1 MVSTTTAEKDIKM
14 VVPTKEHISEALRLR
29 DPEKEAKQ
37 QHKDAIKFLIET
49 AIPAVAPKVLRDR
62 EWVRNKTTH
71 VEFFGDS
78 WVFEMATAVLL
89 IDKFSDT
96 GNLKYNLGITDER
109 GNTLP
114 SKIVPD
120 KKRRKK
126 MHTKTEEKRLQQS
139 YYHLCKFFQ
148 TIKGSDGFEDR
159 MKYWDGLF
167 CGDRGRECDED
178 QLASRTNT
186 VPSIFREQEGAEN
199 DEGMIQEFLKSSKF
213 SSIWGSMPS
222 LVDSPDA
229 STGSAAT
236 DQSTPL
242 LVTQPDSSPT
252 ADAASTTL
260 TSI

>member
-1 MVSTTTAEKDIKM
+1 M
-14 VVPTKEHISEALRLR
+14 VVPSKEHISEALRLR

-37 QHKDAIKFLIET
+37 HHKDAMNFLIKT
-49 AIPAVAPKVLRDR
+49 AIPAVVPRVMRDR
-62 EWVRNKTTH
+62 EWVKNKTTH

-114 SKIVPD
+114 AVNVPE

-159 MKYWDGLF
+159 MRYWDGLF

-186 VPSIFREQEGAEN
+186 VPSAFREQEGAEN
-199 DEGMIQEFLKSSKF
+199 EGMIQEFLKASTF
-213 SSIWGSMPS
+213 SSIWDSMPSMPS

-236 DQSTPL
+236 DQSTPP
-242 LVTQPDSSPT
+242 LVTQPDSNPT
-252 ADAASTTL
+252 AHAASL